1 MNATAAV
8 LNQPNGPFDIEQ
20 VTVDAPGPGE
30 VLVAIKAVG
39 ICHTDL
45 VVASGAMGLQF
56 PAVLG
61 HEGAGVVEAVGE
73 GVTAV
78 SAGDKVLLTFN

>member
-8 LNQPNGPFDIEQ
+8 LNQPNGPFAIEQ
-20 VTVDAPGPGE
+20 ATVDQPGPGE
-30 VLVAIKAVG
+30 VLVAIKPVG

-61 HEGAGVVEAVGE
+61 HEGAGIVEAVGD
-73 GVTAV
+73 GVTSVAP
-78 SAGDKVLLTFN
+78 ATRYC